1 MSAKRRDSLTHS
13 AKKVY
18 IDNNPL
24 SGGSLSGTTTI
35 HVENIVD
42 AKPISGED
50 LIEIVLEPLKFTDDN
65 ESRLDILESVKEPYL
80 FSSGDLVKIVEVTS
94 SLKTRIAMI
103 TMLGPRLSDP
113 NSHVATFTD
122 MFRFNEDKKTVE
134 EVLKARTNALN
145 ASQFTKKAAGS
156 TLLRGGPGGRGGRGG
171 ASMMAGRGGGA
182 AVAGRGRPTVTRQL
196 SNSSMSPKLGSSKK
210 SPGKLTEEIK
220 PVRKNPEICPED
232 SQSES
237 PSPSGSVATLDA
249 SLDFTSPVKRTMVV
263 EPILTTPVTSTL
275 LEDSNIDNTHIIANT
290 TRTAV
295 NNNRVIDALS
305 DSPNTD
311 SETSTMISCGTPRDG
326 ATNKTEASAEDDQT
340 KPKLSPVQES
350 KVSTTS
356 STPVE
361 GTATVTAPA
370 AASSA
375 SPVPFVIT
383 ARAIQKAPVAATS
396 RRGSAQSQSASSAT
410 TPTLTP
416 NLTPSTSSTNL
427 AGLGA
432 SQSAAAPVAVASSS
446 AHSARSNQSPVPPV
460 TQSSGGL
467 STSIAAYKD
476 FDLAPMVADCK
487 PEKGVSSLK
496 SMFSGTGG
504 TNSNKSLP
512 PKAPADTP
520 AKTRAVDVPS
530 AFAYKPAT
538 STANSLRLFRPADT
552 SYAGSIDA
560 RSLAPAPI
568 IIPGATLS
576 LAEMRAK
583 FSRGGSE
590 TCHSSPGPSPL
601 KHQSS
606 LSDSTRRA
614 THSVQGSPA
623 ASPTA
628 EPRVLIRRHSEFAL
642 GSNSNTDSA
651 MLAALNAAYTP
662 ISSSNSSSKSSTAS
676 AETAGAG
683 ADLAQRCAT
692 ALNMSRAEFLFL
704 EREDPLFVP
713 EISIDGAQQL
723 PQYSYREVVRRN
735 FVKVYEELNQN
746 ELELFVSDEDFV
758 KAFGRTKAEYAK
770 QPRWR
775 QVEQKKKAML
785 F

>member
-1 MSAKRRDSLTHS
+1 M
-13 AKKVY
+13 
-18 IDNNPL
+18 
-24 SGGSLSGTTTI
+24 
-35 HVENIVD
+35 
-42 AKPISGED
+42 
-50 LIEIVLEPLKFTDDN
+50 
-65 ESRLDILESVKEPYL
+65 KEPYL

-113 NSHVATFTD
+113 NSHVSTFTD

-171 ASMMAGRGGGA
+171 GPAMAGRGGGA
-182 AVAGRGRPTVTRQL
+182 AVAGRSRPTVTRQL
-196 SNSSMSPKLGSSKK
+196 SNSSMSPKQGSSKK
-210 SPGKLTEEIK
+210 SPGKMAEEVK

-237 PSPSGSVATLDA
+237 PSPSGSVATQDA

-275 LEDSNIDNTHIIANT
+275 VEERTIDHTHTGAKNI
-290 TRTAV
+290 
-295 NNNRVIDALS
+295 RVAASSRVVDALS

-311 SETSTMISCGTPRDG
+311 SETSTMISCGTPRD
-326 ATNKTEASAEDDQT
+326 ATEAAITKSEVNAENALT

-350 KVSTTS
+350 KASTGTNS

-361 GTATVTAPA
+361 GTATV
-370 AASSA
+370 SSA

-383 ARAIQKAPVAATS
+383 ARAIQKAPVASTS
-396 RRGSAQSQSASSAT
+396 RRGSSQSQTASSAT

-416 NLTPSTSSTNL
+416 NLTPSTSHTNL

-432 SQSAAAPVAVASSS
+432 SQSTAPPVAVMSSS
-446 AHSARSNQSPVPPV
+446 THSTRSNQSPVPPV
-460 TQSSGGL
+460 TQSTGGL

-487 PEKGVSSLK
+487 PEIGVSSLK

-512 PKAPADTP
+512 PKAPTDFTP
-520 AKTRAVDVPS
+520 AKTRPSDVPS
-530 AFAYKPAT
+530 AFPYKPAT

-568 IIPGATLS
+568 VIPGATLS

-583 FSRGGSE
+583 FTRGGTE
-590 TCHSSPGPSPL
+590 TCHSSPGPSPH
-601 KHQSS
+601 KHQGS
-606 LSDSTRRA
+606 LSDPTRRA
-614 THSVQGSPA
+614 THSVQGSPVP
-623 ASPTA
+623 SPTA
-628 EPRVLIRRHSEFAL
+628 ETRVLVRRHSEFAL

-651 MLAALNAAYTP
+651 MLAALNAAYLP
-662 ISSSNSSSKSSTAS
+662 IGSNNSSTKSSTAS

-692 ALNMSRAEFLFL
+692 ALNMSRADFLFL
-704 EREDPLFVP
+704 EREEPLFVP

-735 FVKVYEELNQN
+735 FVKVYEELNQS
-746 ELELFVSDEDFV
+746 ELEQFVCDEDFV
-758 KAFGRTKAEYAK
+758 KAFGRTKVSADE
-770 QPRWR
+770 R
-775 QVEQKKKAML
+775 L
-785 F
+785 

>member
-171 ASMMAGRGGGA
+171 ASMMTGRGGGV

-210 SPGKLTEEIK
+210 SPGKVAEEVK

-275 LEDSNIDNTHIIANT
+275 LEDSIIDNTHIIANT
-290 TRTAV
+290 TRTAI
-295 NNNRVIDALS
+295 NNRVIDALS

-326 ATNKTEASAEDDQT
+326 ATNKTEPTAEDDQT

-361 GTATVTAPA
+361 GTAPVTAPA
-370 AASSA
+370 TASSA

-383 ARAIQKAPVAATS
+383 ARAIQKAPVASGS
-396 RRGSAQSQSASSAT
+396 RRGSSQSQTASSAN

-416 NLTPSTSSTNL
+416 NLTPSTSNTNL

-446 AHSARSNQSPVPPV
+446 AHSTRSNQSPVPPV
-460 TQSSGGL
+460 THSSGGL

-512 PKAPADTP
+512 PKAPTDTP

-530 AFAYKPAT
+530 AFAFKPAT

-568 IIPGATLS
+568 VIPGATLS

-606 LSDSTRRA
+606 LSDPTRRA

-662 ISSSNSSSKSSTAS
+662 ISNSNSSSKSSTAS

-683 ADLAQRCAT
+683 ADLAQRCAS